1 MQVKT
6 TIGYHFTPPYWLKLK
21 SSQYP
26 VLVRIGQNQFLQPLW
41 KNLTS
46 PHKCSL
52 DIRLFK
58 THITGLYLKTVCVNH
73 SVVSNSLQPH
83 GLYLPGSSVRGI
95 LQARI
100 LEGVAMPSSRG
111 IFPTQGSNL
120 HLLHSRWISFF
131 TAESLGKPNPCYH
144 ANGHGPF
151 LPVTVH
157 GGLRRLDLSSA

>member
-83 GLYLPGSSVRGI
+83 AHQASLSMEFSKQEYWRGLSFPSLGDLSNSGI
-95 LQARI
+95 RPRSPALQADVVFLGYVI
-100 LEGVAMPSSRG
+100 LSTVVPCTLPPVSVL
-111 IFPTQGSNL
+111 QVKGSV
-120 HLLHSRWISFF
+120 S
-131 TAESLGKPNPCYH
+131 
-144 ANGHGPF
+144 
-151 LPVTVH
+151 
-157 GGLRRLDLSSA
+157 